1 MFTENT
7 AWRRGI
13 ERDDCPHGECR
24 MPGRRSLGLRI
35 ALFFLLLPVA
45 ARSSTANL
53 TCKKLSDFRIVSP
66 GILLLQ
72 CSDAFTRSDKPLE
85 VRVLLSQD
93 LAIVP
98 AGFDLELAPYPQDS
112 NWVIATTTTLSGE
125 PAPAIKPGQKFTV
138 ALIDPGP
145 PEKLVTKLDID
156 TSPVAAITQD
166 IIPRSF
172 ILSTHNALVA
182 PASGSVTIGIHNFDR
197 SETPAQSAVSQAGPV
212 SVDVPID
219 PASSAPLQNVVT
231 PDSLGDA
238 SFTLRHAII
247 FRSQVAFDV
256 TGLQDVLGQQVKP
269 KPTDRVKVGQAPTT
283 KALSTLYVKGD
294 WVAGSG
300 AKPAWVLEGR
310 LAPMLFKPVAGWR
323 FFPDL
328 ETDIGNNTIA
338 NIKYSDSVDF
348 GFSVKR
354 DDNTPALSRSI
365 QLQHVTTTAGFD
377 FETDKELDRDNA
389 LGDANFLFR
398 FAHLYEQQ
406 AAARS
411 SILAA
416 AKKEPYNQGYDV
428 KTEDLR
434 TPAIGYE
441 LDFSLF
447 TEDGSAIKDTT
458 AKATTGGATILV
470 PSYSIARLGP
480 QIDGVLELWNLS
492 FNAKAL
498 GRYLF
503 TEENTVHQLKNNSLI
518 LVPVNG
524 WQGYGEVD
532 ANWNI
537 DPTKHLALNVT
548 YKNGS
553 IPPTF
558 IRVNC
563 VQAGLLLK
571 F

>member
-1 MFTENT
+1 MFTEN
-7 AWRRGI
+7 ACWPGDDEGNNYPRGA
-13 ERDDCPHGECR
+13 CR
-24 MPGRRSLGLRI
+24 MPARISL
-35 ALFFLLLPVA
+35 ALHAVLLLLLWPIA
-45 ARSSTANL
+45 AWSSTANL
-53 TCKKLSDFRIVSP
+53 TCRKLSDYRIVSP
-66 GILLLQ
+66 GVLLLQ
-72 CSDAFTRSDKPLE
+72 CSDGFTRSDTPVE

-98 AGFDLELAPYPQDS
+98 AGFDLELAPYPQNP
-112 NWVIATTTTLSGE
+112 NWAIATATIPTG
-125 PAPAIKPGQKFTV
+125 APAILPGQKFSV
-138 ALIDPGP
+138 ALVDPGP
-145 PEKLVTKLDID
+145 PEKLLTKLDID
-156 TSPVAAITQD
+156 TSPVATITQD
-166 IIPRSF
+166 ITPRSF
-172 ILSTHNALVA
+172 ILNTHNALVA
-182 PASGSVTIGIHNFDR
+182 PSSGGVTIAIHNFDR
-197 SETPAQSAVSQAGPV
+197 NETPARSAVSLAGPV
-212 SVDVPID
+212 TVDVPVD
-219 PASSAPLQNVVT
+219 PASPAPLRAVIT
-231 PDSLGDA
+231 PDSLGYA
-238 SFTLRHAII
+238 SFSLRHTIL

-256 TGLQDVLGQQVKP
+256 TGLRDVLGQQVKP
-269 KPTDRVKVGQAPTT
+269 KPTDRVKLGQAPAT

-294 WVAGSG
+294 WAAGSG

-310 LAPMLFKPVAGWR
+310 LAPILFKPVAGWR

-338 NIKYSDSVDF
+338 NIKYSDSADF
-348 GFSVKR
+348 GFSGKR
-354 DDNTPALSRSI
+354 DDNTRALARSI
-365 QLQHVTTTAGFD
+365 RLQHVTTTAGFD
-377 FETDKELDRDNA
+377 YETDKELDRDNA

-406 AAARS
+406 TATRS
-411 SILAA
+411 SILAE
-416 AKKEPYNQGYDV
+416 AKKQSYNQGYEV

-434 TPAIGYE
+434 TPAVGYE
-441 LDFSLF
+441 LDFNLL

-458 AKATTGGATILV
+458 AKATSGGATILV
-470 PSYSIARLGP
+470 PSYRIARLGP

-492 FNAKAL
+492 LNVKAL

-518 LVPVNG
+518 LVPING
-524 WQGYGEVD
+524 WQGYAEVD

-553 IPPTF
+553 IPPAF